1 MTIKVGDTIPNVTV
15 FIMGE
20 DGGPQAISTDELF
33 KGKLAALFGLPGAFT
48 PTCSASHLP
57 GYVKHADALREKG
70 ADDIICLSVN
80 DAFVMTAWGKD
91 QNVGDSVTMVSD
103 GSATFAKATG
113 LELDLTEPGLGL
125 RCQRFSMIVDDGVVK
140 DIETEDP
147 PTAELTSAEKMLEK
161 MS

>member
-1 MTIKVGDTIPNVTV
+1 MTIQVGDSIPNETV
-15 FIMGE
+15 FVMGE

-33 KGKLAALFGLPGAFT
+33 KGKKVALFGVPGAFT

-57 GYVKHADALREKG
+57 GYVKNADALRDKG
-70 ADDIICLSVN
+70 ADDIICLAVN
-80 DAFVMTAWGKD
+80 DAFVMTAWGVD
-91 QNVGDSVTMVSD
+91 QNVGDKVRMVSD
-103 GSATFAKATG
+103 GTATFAKATG
-113 LELDLTEPGLGL
+113 LELDLSEPGLGM

-147 PTAELTSAEKMLEK
+147 PTVDLTSAEKMLEK

>member
-1 MTIKVGDTIPNVTV
+1 MTIQVGGSIPNVTV
-15 FIMGE
+15 FVMGE

-33 KGKLAALFGLPGAFT
+33 KGKKVALFGVPGAFT

-57 GYVKHADALREKG
+57 GYVKNADALRDKG
-70 ADDIICLSVN
+70 ADDIICLAVN
-80 DAFVMTAWGKD
+80 DAFVMTAWGVD
-91 QNVGDSVTMVSD
+91 QNVGDKVRMVSD
-103 GSATFAKATG
+103 GTATFAKATG
-113 LELDLTEPGLGL
+113 LELDLSEPGLGM

-147 PTAELTSAEKMLEK
+147 PTVDLTSAEKMLEK

>member
-1 MTIKVGDTIPNVTV
+1 MTIKIGDTIPNVTLFV
-15 FIMGE
+15 MGE
-20 DGGPQAISTDELF
+20 DGGPQAITTDELF
-33 KGKLAALFGLPGAFT
+33 KGKLVALFGLPGAFT
-48 PTCSASHLP
+48 PTCSVSHLP

-70 ADDIICLSVN
+70 ANDIICLSVN
-80 DAFVMTAWGKD
+80 DAFVLTAWGVD
-91 QNVGDSVTMVSD
+91 QNVGEKVRMVSD

-113 LELDLTEPGLGL
+113 LELDLTEKGLGM

>member
-1 MTIKVGDTIPNVTV
+1 MTIKIGDTIPNVTLFV
-15 FIMGE
+15 MGE
-20 DGGPQAISTDELF
+20 DGGPQAITTDELF
-33 KGKLAALFGLPGAFT
+33 KGKLVALFGLPGAFT
-48 PTCSASHLP
+48 PTCSVSHLP
-57 GYVKHADALREKG
+57 GYVKYADALREKG
-70 ADDIICLSVN
+70 ANDIICLSVN
-80 DAFVMTAWGKD
+80 DAFVLTAWGVD
-91 QNVGDSVTMVSD
+91 QNVGEKVRMVSD

-113 LELDLTEPGLGL
+113 LELDLTEKGLGM

>member
-1 MTIKVGDTIPNVTV
+1 MTINVGDTIPNVTV
-15 FIMGE
+15 FVLGE
-20 DGGPQAISTDELF
+20 DGGPQPVSTDELF
-33 KGKLAALFGLPGAFT
+33 KGKLVALFGLPGAFT

-57 GYVKHADALREKG
+57 GYVENADALRGKG
-70 ADDIICLSVN
+70 AGDIICLSVN
-80 DAFVMTAWGKD
+80 DAFVMAAWGVD
-91 QNVGDSVTMVSD
+91 QNVGDKVTMVAD

-113 LELDLTEPGLGL
+113 LELDLTEKGLGM

-147 PTAELTSAEKMLEK
+147 PTVDLTSAEKMLEK

>member
-1 MTIKVGDTIPNVTV
+1 MTINVGDTIPNVTV
-15 FIMGE
+15 FVLGE
-20 DGGPQAISTDELF
+20 DGGPQPVSTDELF
-33 KGKLAALFGLPGAFT
+33 KGKLVAMFGLPGAFT

-57 GYVKHADALREKG
+57 GYVENAVALKEKG

-80 DAFVMTAWGKD
+80 DAFVMTAWGVD
-91 QNVGDSVTMVSD
+91 QNVGDKVTMVAD

-113 LELDLTEPGLGL
+113 LELDLTEKGLGM

-140 DIETEDP
+140 NIETEDP
-147 PTAELTSAEKMLEK
+147 PTAELTSAEKMLET

>member
-1 MTIKVGDTIPNVTV
+1 MPPRSVTGFAVKVETNT
-15 FIMGE
+15 
-20 DGGPQAISTDELF
+20 L
-33 KGKLAALFGLPGAFT
+33 K
-48 PTCSASHLP
+48 P
-57 GYVKHADALREKG
+57 GYVKYADALREKG
-70 ADDIICLSVN
+70 ANDIICLSVN
-80 DAFVMTAWGKD
+80 DAFVLTAWGVD
-91 QNVGDSVTMVSD
+91 QNVGEKVRMVSD

-113 LELDLTEPGLGL
+113 LELDLTEKGLGM

>member
-20 DGGPQAISTDELF
+20 DGGPQAITTDELF
-33 KGKLAALFGLPGAFT
+33 KGKLVALFGLPGAFT

-57 GYVKHADALREKG
+57 GYVKNADALKAKG

-80 DAFVMTAWGKD
+80 DAFVMTAWGMD

-113 LELDLTEPGLGL
+113 LELDLTEPGLGI

-147 PTAELTSAEKMLEK
+147 PTADLTSAEKMLEK
-161 MS
+161 M

>member
-1 MTIKVGDTIPNVTV
+1 MTIQVSGSIPNVTV
-15 FIMGE
+15 FVMGE

-33 KGKLAALFGLPGAFT
+33 KGKKVALFGVPGAFT

-57 GYVKHADALREKG
+57 GYVKNADALRDKG
-70 ADDIICLSVN
+70 ADDIICLAVN
-80 DAFVMTAWGKD
+80 DAFVMTAWGVD
-91 QNVGDSVTMVSD
+91 QNVGDKVRMVSD
-103 GSATFAKATG
+103 GTATFAKATG
-113 LELDLTEPGLGL
+113 LELDLSEPGLGM

-147 PTAELTSAEKMLEK
+147 PTVDLTSAEKMLEK

>member
-1 MTIKVGDTIPNVTV
+1 MTIQVGDSIPNVTV
-15 FIMGE
+15 FVMGE

-33 KGKLAALFGLPGAFT
+33 KGKKVALFGVPGAFT

-57 GYVKHADALREKG
+57 GYVKNADALRDKG
-70 ADDIICLSVN
+70 ADDIICLAVN
-80 DAFVMTAWGKD
+80 DAFVMTAWGVD
-91 QNVGDSVTMVSD
+91 QNVGDKVRMVSD
-103 GSATFAKATG
+103 GTATFAKATG
-113 LELDLTEPGLGL
+113 LELDLSEPGLGM

-147 PTAELTSAEKMLEK
+147 PTVDLTSAEKMLEK

>member
-1 MTIKVGDTIPNVTV
+1 MAIQVGDSIPNVTV
-15 FIMGE
+15 FVMGE

-33 KGKLAALFGLPGAFT
+33 KGKKVALFGVPGAFT

-57 GYVKHADALREKG
+57 GYVKNADALRDKG
-70 ADDIICLSVN
+70 ADDIICLAVN
-80 DAFVMTAWGKD
+80 DAFVMTAWGVD
-91 QNVGDSVTMVSD
+91 QNVGDKVRMVSD
-103 GSATFAKATG
+103 GTATFAKATG
-113 LELDLTEPGLGL
+113 LELDLSEPGLGM

-147 PTAELTSAEKMLEK
+147 PTVDLTSAEKMLEK

>member
-33 KGKLAALFGLPGAFT
+33 KGKLVALFGLPGAFT

-80 DAFVMTAWGKD
+80 DTFVMTAWGKD

>member
-1 MTIKVGDTIPNVTV
+1 MTIQVGNSIPNVTV
-15 FIMGE
+15 FVMGE

-33 KGKLAALFGLPGAFT
+33 KGKKVALFGVPGAFT

-57 GYVKHADALREKG
+57 GYVKNADALRDKG
-70 ADDIICLSVN
+70 ADDIICLAVN
-80 DAFVMTAWGKD
+80 DAFVMTAWGVD
-91 QNVGDSVTMVSD
+91 QNVGDKVRMVSD
-103 GSATFAKATG
+103 GTATFAKATG
-113 LELDLTEPGLGL
+113 LELDLSEPGLGM

-147 PTAELTSAEKMLEK
+147 PTVDLTSAEKMLEK